1 MILQRYWIKV
11 SLDTPTITNFNLFMF
26 ECGKIPL
33 LFVCKSTVPRI
44 IMPIN
49 SALRPL
55 LCILLLAIVFFGC
68 PVIAD
73 TIEDVDNIVA
83 VVNDDVIVRSELN
96 NELNQLVTQLRHK
109 GTRMPSRSV
118 LERQVLERLIIKTL
132 QLAAAKKRG
141 IVVSDDMLA
150 RTLNNIAAEN
160 DMSLDEFH
168 EALDADG
175 IGFRKFREVIR
186 EQITVSRL
194 REQRVVRRIEVSKQ
208 ELESY
213 LKKES
218 ARLTQRSDY
227 HLYHILIATPEG
239 VSPEQLADAKSK
251 VEQLLGK
258 IQRGEV
264 GFKEAAI
271 AESDGRQALE
281 GGDLGWRNAAQLP
294 SLFIDAIADIE
305 RGDISEPIRNSSGFH
320 LVLLQDYKGGE
331 RQIVTQIHAR
341 HILIRTNEITSDA
354 DAHNRLAQLK
364 QRIESGDNF
373 ASLARSHSDDKGSAI
388 KGGDLGWT
396 NPGDFVPKFEEML
409 KTLEINQISEPFK
422 SQFGWHIVQLLERRE
437 HDNTEAVQKALAR
450 DAIRERKAAEEG
462 ELYLRRLRDE
472 AYVDI
477 RLSDS

>member
-1 MILQRYWIKV
+1 MI
-11 SLDTPTITNFNLFMF
+11 S
-26 ECGKIPL
+26 
-33 LFVCKSTVPRI
+33 
-44 IMPIN
+44 IN

-55 LCILLLAIVFFGC
+55 LCIVLLTISCFSCLAI
-68 PVIAD
+68 AE

-83 VVNDDVIVRSELN
+83 VVNDDVIVRSELD
-96 NELNQLVTQLRHK
+96 NELNQLVSQLRQK
-109 GTRMPSRSV
+109 GTRVPPKSV
-118 LERQVLERLIIKTL
+118 LERQVLDRLIIKTL
-132 QLAAAKKRG
+132 QLAAAKKMG
-141 IVVSDDMLA
+141 IVVSDDILVRM
-150 RTLNNIAAEN
+150 LNNIAAEN
-160 DMSLDEFH
+160 NMSLDEFR

-175 IGFRKFREVIR
+175 IGFRKFREAIR
-186 EQITVSRL
+186 EQLIISRL
-194 REQRVVRRIEVSKQ
+194 REQRVVRRIEVSEQ

-218 ARLTQRSDY
+218 ARFAQRSDY

-239 VSPEQLADAKSK
+239 ASPEQLADAKSK
-251 VEQLLGK
+251 AEQLLDK
-258 IQRGEV
+258 IRQGEI
-264 GFKEAAI
+264 GFKEAAV

-294 SLFIDAIADIE
+294 SLFIDAIADME

-320 LVLLQDYKGGE
+320 LVLLEDYKGGE
-331 RQIVTQIHAR
+331 RKIVTQTHAR

-354 DAHNRLAQLK
+354 DARNRLAQLK
-364 QRIESGDNF
+364 QRIEGGDDF
-373 ASLARSHSDDKGSAI
+373 AALARSHSDDKGSAI

-396 NPGDFVPKFEEML
+396 NPGNFVPKFEEVL
-409 KTLEINQISEPFK
+409 NTLEINQISEPFK

-437 HDNTEAVQKALAR
+437 HDNTEVAQKALAR

-472 AYVDI
+472 AYIDI